1 MSIEGKSQSCI
12 LNKAENLNFFNY
24 VSAFNLHSTRHSL
37 AYTLRLN
44 HMIHSEVVVVVA
56 VPHYNEYMVML
67 ILRRGNLFIPF
78 SIHIVH

>member
-1 MSIEGKSQSCI
+1 MKLEGKSQSYI

-44 HMIHSEVVVVVA
+44 HMIHSEVVVA
-56 VPHYNEYMVML
+56 VPHYNDYMVML

-78 SIHIVH
+78 SIHVVY